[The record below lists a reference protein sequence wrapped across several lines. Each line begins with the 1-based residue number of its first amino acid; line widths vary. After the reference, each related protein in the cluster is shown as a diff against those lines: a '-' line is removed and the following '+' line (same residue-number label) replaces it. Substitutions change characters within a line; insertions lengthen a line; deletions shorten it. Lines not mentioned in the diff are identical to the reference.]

1 MKKMTTFVCVAAIT
15 ASLLAG
21 CGSKTAETTAASTEA
36 AVEGTDADKEAADEN
51 CYLTADI
58 CAGQH

>member
-36 AVEGTDADKEAADEN
+36 AVATEAEAASTEAAVEGTDADR
-51 CYLTADI
+51 
-58 CAGQH
+58 

>member
-21 CGSKTAETTAASTEA
+21 CGSKTAETP
-36 AVEGTDADKEAADEN
+36 AADTKAAET
-51 CYLTADI
+51 TAEK
-58 CAGQH
+58 